1 MTVVE
6 PVLLSEE
13 LLAAVGTL
21 ARAPRL
27 LVACD
32 YDGTI
37 APIVDDPM
45 QAHPRRETVVAL
57 RSLADLS
64 QTDVAVVSG
73 RALRDLAAL
82 SRLPA
87 EIRLVGSHGSEF
99 DIDVAGDLSAEAAQ
113 TRANISAAARALAE
127 ELPGA
132 HVELKPAGLAFHT
145 RRMASDDAA
154 GASDRV
160 VALAREHEGV
170 FVRTGHNVVE
180 LSVVETDKGV
190 ALETI
195 RAQVG
200 ATAVL
205 YLGDDTTDEDA
216 FITLSG
222 PDVGVKVGGGETA
235 ARFRV
240 GNADEVT
247 RLLAYLAEARTGWL
261 TGSGAVPIESHS
273 ILSDLR
279 TAAIVASDARITW
292 LCLPRIDS
300 AAVFAE
306 LVGGPMAGY
315 FSVGPRSGAH
325 PLDQTYGDDSMMLSS
340 TWSRMSV
347 LDYLDTS
354 QGRTE
359 HAAGRSDLVRVVSG
373 TECAVIEFAPRLD
386 FGRVATRL
394 KEHELGLEVT
404 GSSDMLVLRS
414 PGVTWEL
421 IDDGVH
427 HTARAEVDLDEG
439 DVVLEL
445 RCGTASLHLD
455 GPPETDRRRATESY
469 WTDWS
474 RELDLPS
481 LAPALVQRSALI
493 LKSLVHGPTGAIVA
507 AATTSLPEHI
517 GGIRNWDYRYCW
529 IRDGALSAQA
539 LAELGSLDEAMHFI
553 DWVCGVAD
561 GHGGAARLAPLYLV
575 TGRHLPPEAEIAE
588 LAGYAG
594 SRPVRVG
601 NAADRQI
608 QLDVFGPLAD
618 LVWVLVDRGAPVSGT
633 HWQLVQGLVE
643 AVTERWHEPD
653 HGIWEIR
660 AAPRRHVYSRVMC
673 WVTVDR
679 AISIA
684 ERITGSVPAGWFELR
699 DTIAEDV
706 LEHGWRPDLQ
716 TFTAA
721 YGRDD
726 IDASVLSIGLWGLID
741 HQDPRFVA
749 TVDAVEH
756 SLREG
761 PTVRRY
767 VGDDGLPGR
776 EGGFHLMTS
785 WLIDAYA
792 LAGRRADALQLFDEL
807 CSLAGPT
814 GLMAEEFDP
823 VHGRALGNVPQAY
836 SHLGLI
842 FNALRLDGRR

>member
-1 MTVVE
+1 MT
-6 PVLLSEE
+6 
-13 LLAAVGTL
+13 AAESSVINDKLVAAIASL

-57 RSLADLS
+57 RALADLA
-64 QTDVAVVSG
+64 QTEVAVVSG
-73 RALRDLAAL
+73 RALRDLATL

-87 EIRLVGSHGSEF
+87 EIRLIGSHGSEF
-99 DIDVAGDLSAEAAQ
+99 DVDFARKLDPHTFA
-113 TRANISAAARALAE
+113 TRTALSAAATALAA

-132 HVELKPAGLAFHT
+132 FVELKPAGLAFHS
-145 RRMASDDAA
+145 RRMVDDEGVA
-154 GASDRV
+154 DRV
-160 VALAREHEGV
+160 AALADDYEGV
-170 FVRTGHNVVE
+170 FVRRGKQVVE
-180 LSVVETDKGV
+180 LSVVHTDKGE
-190 ALETI
+190 ALNVVRSQI
-195 RAQVG
+195 G

-216 FITLSG
+216 FATLSG
-222 PDVGVKVGGGETA
+222 PDVGVKVGNGDTIA
-235 ARFRV
+235 VHRV
-240 GNADEVT
+240 ADADGVT
-247 RLLAYLAEARTGWL
+247 RLLAELAEARTRWL
-261 TGSGAVPIESHS
+261 MGSGAVPIESHS
-273 ILSDLR
+273 LLSDLR
-279 TAAIVASDARITW
+279 TAAVVSSEARITW

-315 FSVGPRSGAH
+315 FSVGPRSGAL
-325 PLDQTYGDDSMMLSS
+325 PLEQNYGADTMLLTS

-347 LDYLDTS
+347 LDYLDAS

-359 HAAGRSDLVRVVSG
+359 NSAGRSDLVRVVSG
-373 TECAVIEFAPRLD
+373 TDRAVIEFAPRLD

-394 KEHELGLEVT
+394 VVHEQGLEVT
-404 GSSDMLVLRS
+404 GSNDLLVLRS
-414 PGVTWEL
+414 PGIEWEL
-421 IDDGVH
+421 IDDGVN
-427 HTARAEVDLDEG
+427 HTARAEVDLSEG

-445 RCGTASLHLD
+445 RWGTASVSSD
-455 GPPETDRRRATESY
+455 GPAEIDRRKATDRY
-469 WTDWS
+469 WADWA

-481 LAPALVQRSALI
+481 IEPAFVQRSALI

-529 IRDGALSAQA
+529 IRDGALTAQA
-539 LAELGSLDEAMHFI
+539 LAELGSFSEAMHFV

-561 GHGGAARLAPLYLV
+561 GHDGPARLAPLYLV
-575 TGRHLPPEAEIAE
+575 TGHHLPPEAEIAE
-588 LAGYAG
+588 LGGYAG

-618 LVWVLVDRGAPVSGT
+618 LIWTLVDRGAPVSGA
-633 HWQLVQGLVE
+633 HWELMKGLVDVV
-643 AVTERWHEPD
+643 AQRWHEPD

-660 AAPRRHVYSRVMC
+660 AAPRHHVYSRVMC

-679 AISIA
+679 AISTA
-684 ERITGSVPAGWFELR
+684 VRIGAAVPEEWHELR
-699 DTIAEDV
+699 DTIANDV
-706 LEHGWRPDLQ
+706 LENGWRSDLG
-716 TFTAA
+716 TFAAA

-741 HQDPRFVA
+741 HRDPKFVS

-756 SLREG
+756 ALREG

-792 LAGRRADALQLFDEL
+792 LAGRRSDALALFSEL
-807 CSLAGPT
+807 IALAGPT
-814 GLMAEEFDP
+814 GMMAEEYDP
-823 VHGRALGNVPQAY
+823 VQGRALGNVPQAY
-836 SHLGLI
+836 SHLGVI